1 MNDEDLEHSLKSM
14 RWRKPSPEFLHRSLQ
29 AALDERTNVERVSNS
44 LACSSSFELDR
55 GEFKTRRTSLRLP
68 KSFYI
73 PKPLRLP
80 LAACWLLALFFKL
93 NTPDPISAQT
103 RESIA
108 HMPAI
113 DPKQLS
119 AKLEEEQRLTAT
131 LLAELDLHHRSPAD
145 RRIISTEPVLP

>member
-1 MNDEDLEHSLKSM
+1 MNDEDLEHSLKSL
-14 RWRKPSPEFLHRSLQ
+14 RWRSANPDFLEHTLA
-29 AALDERTNVERVSNS
+29 AALAERQTVAQVSD
-44 LACSSSFELDR
+44 LGGTRHRKPQHR
-55 GEFKTRRTSLRLP
+55 GITSL
-68 KSFYI
+68 FAFI

-108 HMPAI
+108 HMPDI
-113 DPKQLS
+113 DPQQLLT
-119 AKLEEEQRLTAT
+119 KLETEQRLTAT